1 MGNVGSSPERKKAI
15 KNSSKEIVK
24 VNNKLE
30 RIPDPTIGKVIRK
43 KVCHAFSPKSNEA
56 SSRLLSKHSNL
67 EINITTE
74 KRKHIKICPA
84 VTVTKLNCMPA
95 NIAKINNPTPMIIS
109 GKTIGNIMKPNTDLL
124 KGNKYLVIALATN
137 MPKIVLITEAKIPTL
152 ILAKRASCNF
162 VFFHIVTYLSNVQ
175 SVMGN
180 CMYCDSLKEKRGRNK
195 TGI

>member
-1 MGNVGSSPERKKAI
+1 M
-15 KNSSKEIVK
+15 
-24 VNNKLE
+24 
-30 RIPDPTIGKVIRK
+30 
-43 KVCHAFSPKSNEA
+43 
-56 SSRLLSKHSNL
+56 
-67 EINITTE
+67 
-74 KRKHIKICPA
+74 CPA
-84 VTVTKLNCMPA
+84 VTVTKLNCIPA
-95 NIAKINNPTPMIIS
+95 NMAKINNPTPMIIS
-109 GKTIGNIMKPNTDLL
+109 GKTIGNIMKPNTDRL

-180 CMYCDSLKEKRGRNK
+180 CMYCDSLKEKRGKNK